1 MTQYSRK
8 STQKRKDIFWFTV
21 SEVSVS
27 SHSGSIALRPV
38 VRQKMMV
45 AGAYDSVCERK
56 RGQDPIKLFKGNER

>member
-56 RGQDPIKLFKGNER
+56 RG